1 MPVPEFCERCAGSP
15 PAGLLHGVELFN
27 QRDYFACHEVLEAVW
42 NAEPHAIRTVYKGI
56 LQVGVGCYHLLR
68 GNYIGATKKL
78 QSGADYLV
86 PYAPVCL
93 SVDIGGL
100 IADARHLLRAVE
112 VAGPAGTAL
121 VDRELLPTIR
131 FDVQADGNGLT

>member
-1 MPVPEFCERCAGSP
+1 MPAPEFCERCAESP
-15 PAGLLHGVELFN
+15 PAGLLRGVELFN
-27 QRDYFACHEVLEAVW
+27 QREYFECHEVLEAVW
-42 NAEPHAIRTVYKGI
+42 NAEPHPIRTVYKGI

-78 QSGADYLV
+78 QSGADYLE

-93 SVDIGGL
+93 RVDIAGL

-112 VAGPAGTAL
+112 AAGPAGTAL
-121 VDRELLPTIR
+121 VDRELLPIIR
-131 FDVQADGNGLT
+131 IVAPEDSEARA